1 MFQKN
6 KNKYGQFFTKN
17 KEILSILV
25 GLISKNKKEG
35 KILEPSCGEGYI
47 LRELENQQYKNILG
61 LEIDTTLTKLSESL
75 PISYQSFFTYKEKVD
90 VIIGNPPFVQYKK
103 IEDNTRKEIENFK
116 EYSNLSNLYYFFIH
130 YSIDLLKEN
139 KKITIMK

>member
-1 MFQKN
+1 MSQNN

-25 GLISKNKKEG
+25 GLISKNKKEE

-47 LRELENQQYKNILG
+47 LEELKEQKYKNILG
-61 LEIDTTLTKLSESL
+61 LEIDATLTKLSKEL

-103 IEDNTRKEIENFK
+103 ICYNNKDNIRKQEK
-116 EYSNLSNLYYFFIH
+116 WKTKY
-130 YSIDLLKEN
+130 
-139 KKITIMK
+139 ITI